1 LSESGGENE
10 KVALLLVV
18 VAVIDF
24 TAVGMP
30 GVTGI
35 DADFSPGPNAFEPY
49 TLHEYA
55 TPFARP
61 VTTSGLEAPL
71 TVLLSCPVASHVA
84 V

>member
-10 KVALLLVV
+10 KVALLLVA

-24 TAVGMP
+24 TGAGTP
-30 GVTGI
+30 GVTGS
-35 DADFSPGPNAFEPY
+35 DADFSPAPNAFEPY

-55 TPFARP
+55 TPFAKP
-61 VTTSGLEAPL
+61 VTTRGLDAPL
-71 TVLLSCPVASHVA
+71 TVLLSCPVATHVA

>member
-24 TAVGMP
+24 TAAGIP
-30 GVTGI
+30 GVMDI
-35 DADFSPGPNAFEPY
+35 DADFSPAPNAFEPY
-49 TLHEYA
+49 TSHEYV

-61 VTTSGLEAPL
+61 VTTSGLDAPL
-71 TVLLSCPVASHVA
+71 TVLLSCPVATHVA